1 MFKRVLIANRG
12 EIAVRIIRACQELD
26 IETIAVYSDA
36 DADALHVRLA
46 DKAVNIGPA
55 DAQESYL
62 NKEAILNAAIQT
74 KADALHPGYGFLSE
88 DADFAEQVTDAG
100 ITWIGPMPETIRL
113 VGDKDIARASI
124 MPSGIPMAKGS
135 NPLNSYEEAIRSA
148 KEVGYPVILK
158 PVSGGGGKGMCV
170 ARDEEDLKNILK
182 LLVDITKEKYYF
194 EHFIERSR
202 HIEVQVVA
210 DNYGEVLHLGERE
223 CSLQR
228 RNQKLLEES
237 PSIALTQDMRNRVG
251 ALAVKAAKSVHY
263 SNIGTVE
270 FLLDLA
276 DNEFYFM
283 EINPRIQ
290 VEHTVTEM
298 VTGIDL
304 VQSQILIAE
313 GYTLDSTEVGIP
325 NQDSIKVSGHAI
337 QCRVT
342 TEDPS
347 NNFMPDTGLIESYRS
362 PGGFG
367 IRLDGGGGFQGAN
380 ITPFYDSLLVKVTAF
395 GNTFEKA
402 RVKAIRALRE
412 TSIKGVKTNLAFML
426 NVLNHPLFAAGEC
439 DTGFIAN
446 NPDLMDIGKVEDTEL
461 KVIEFLGNKFV
472 NETKGRKPHFNV
484 PAFPKFKPEELPEL
498 QGRGTKQMF
507 DEMGAEKFS
516 KYTVHHGY
524 NHERRSAV
532 TYGYPRTFSRY
543 GKDSS
548 RSIRIRTQILLT

>member
-135 NPLNSYEEAIRSA
+135 NPLNSNEEAIRSA

-237 PSIALTQDMRNRVG
+237 PSIALTQDMRDRVG

-290 VEHTVTEM
+290 VEHGITEV

-304 VQSQILIAE
+304 VRTQICIAAGE
-313 GYTLDSTEVGIP
+313 SLDFT
-325 NQDSIKVSGHAI
+325 QDDVTFTGHAI
-337 QCRVT
+337 ECRINA
-342 TEDPS
+342 EDPDK
-347 NNFMPDTGLIESYRS
+347 NFMPS
-362 PGGFG
+362 PGHITFLHEPSGPRVRFDSG
-367 IRLDGGGGFQGAN
+367 VTAGLD
-380 ITPFYDSLLVKVTAF
+380 IEPYYDSLIAKIIVH
-395 GNTFEKA
+395 GRN
-402 RVKAIRALRE
+402 RGDAIKIMERALHE
-412 TSIKGVKTNLAFML
+412 FHIEGVKTTLPLHNKILRDNYFRTGNIDTQFIKKRMPAYVSAPKKMKGMSDNELAR
-426 NVLNHPLFAAGEC
+426 A
-439 DTGFIAN
+439 I
-446 NPDLMDIGKVEDTEL
+446 
-461 KVIEFLGNKFV
+461 IESMYL
-472 NETKGRKPHFNV
+472 
-484 PAFPKFKPEELPEL
+484 A
-498 QGRGTKQMF
+498 
-507 DEMGAEKFS
+507 
-516 KYTVHHGY
+516 
-524 NHERRSAV
+524 
-532 TYGYPRTFSRY
+532 
-543 GKDSS
+543 
-548 RSIRIRTQILLT
+548 

>member
-62 NKEAILNAAIQT
+62 NREAILNAAIQT

-135 NPLNSYEEAIRSA
+135 NPLNSNEEAIRSA

-237 PSIALTQDMRNRVG
+237 PSIALTQDMRDRVG

-290 VEHTVTEM
+290 VEHGITEV

-304 VQSQILIAE
+304 VRTQICIAAGE
-313 GYTLDSTEVGIP
+313 SLDFT
-325 NQDSIKVSGHAI
+325 QDDVTFTGHAI
-337 QCRVT
+337 ECRINA
-342 TEDPS
+342 EDPDK
-347 NNFMPDTGLIESYRS
+347 NFMPS
-362 PGGFG
+362 PGHITFLHEPSGPRVRFDSG
-367 IRLDGGGGFQGAN
+367 VTAGLD
-380 ITPFYDSLLVKVTAF
+380 IEPYYDSLIAKIIVH
-395 GNTFEKA
+395 GRN
-402 RVKAIRALRE
+402 RGDAIKIMERALHE
-412 TSIKGVKTNLAFML
+412 FHIEGVKTTL
-426 NVLNHPLFAAGEC
+426 PLHNKILRDNYFRTGNI
-439 DTGFIAN
+439 DTQFIKKRMPAYVSA
-446 NPDLMDIGKVEDTEL
+446 PKKMKGMSDTEL
-461 KVIEFLGNKFV
+461 ARAIIESMYL
-472 NETKGRKPHFNV
+472 
-484 PAFPKFKPEELPEL
+484 A
-498 QGRGTKQMF
+498 
-507 DEMGAEKFS
+507 
-516 KYTVHHGY
+516 
-524 NHERRSAV
+524 
-532 TYGYPRTFSRY
+532 
-543 GKDSS
+543 
-548 RSIRIRTQILLT
+548 